1 MNYCER
7 RWIFIFG
14 EQPIRPSESTCF
26 KKWRFVKCECCLC
39 AYVASAWHVLWII
52 MWKKPGDKSP
62 WMLSH
67 IILTSDYN
75 AWWRQQQVSFLKYS
89 VLVYPG
95 QPFIPVPKGVQHG
108 CSYQQA
114 TEMECQFEHWHVTT
128 DVTTN
133 FTILC
138 VLNLYF
144 TLFVFTFQSFS
155 TSYRLLFF

>member
-1 MNYCER
+1 MNIYFR
-7 RWIFIFG
+7 RAAHSTLRINMFQKMAVCKVRMLFVWIRSFCMACIVNYHV
-14 EQPIRPSESTCF
+14 E
-26 KKWRFVKCECCLC
+26 KKT
-39 AYVASAWHVLWII
+39 
-52 MWKKPGDKSP
+52 GDKSP